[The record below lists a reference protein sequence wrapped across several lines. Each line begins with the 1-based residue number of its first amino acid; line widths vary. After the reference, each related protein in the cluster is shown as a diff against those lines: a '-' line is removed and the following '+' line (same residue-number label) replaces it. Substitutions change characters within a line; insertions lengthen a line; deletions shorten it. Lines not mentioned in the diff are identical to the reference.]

1 MNDFETVLMERL
13 GSTQNADAKKL
24 KRWLDKN
31 PKGPLRR
38 KVMRQMQ
45 AQVEAVTGTAGVKV
59 TAIDWESVFARIGP
73 FIKLLLSLFA

>member
-13 GSTQNADAKKL
+13 GSTQNPDAKKL

-45 AQVEAVTGTAGVKV
+45 SQVEAMNGNRVG
-59 TAIDWESVFARIGP
+59 AIDWEDLFAKIGP
-73 FIKLLLSLFA
+73 FIKLLLALFA

>member
-13 GSTQNADAKKL
+13 GSTTNPDAKKL

-38 KVMRQMQ
+38 KVLKQME
-45 AQVEAVTGTAGVKV
+45 AQVTAMNGTSAG
-59 TAIDWESVFARIGP
+59 AIDWEALFAKIGP
-73 FIKLLLSLFA
+73 FIKLLLALFA

>member
-1 MNDFETVLMERL
+1 MDFETVLMERL
-13 GSTQNADAKKL
+13 GSTQNPDAKKL

-45 AQVEAVTGTAGVKV
+45 SQVEAYTGTTSVN
-59 TAIDWESVFARIGP
+59 AIDWETLFTKIGP